1 MIFKNIKKY
10 FISLNISKN
19 IFVMFFTVGLV
30 IGILSLS
37 FVAKVYPNFLSKI
50 LGNFA
55 SVFLVGGSPEINYQG
70 KLTEPS
76 GVAVPNADYNIRF
89 KLYTDLTGGTPIW
102 TETHCY
108 SSDSGSTCDGSGTDN
123 RVGLTSGLFSVMLGS
138 INSLSDIDM
147 NRVLYLGVEIGG
159 TNSSPLSGDW
169 DGEMTPRKRIGTVPS
184 AFTAGKLNGVVD
196 TQFIRNDTDNATS
209 STGAVLTLTQ
219 NGSGNILDL
228 YSGASKVVTF
238 LSNGN
243 VGIGTTSPTA
253 SLQIVKTSTNY
264 STPAIKITGKSLAG
278 TGDDIDG
285 YGLYL
290 SYNLSGNKQ
299 FVFADTENGNG
310 VRFIG
315 NSIDGFNVKYQN
327 RRDLQFGTETN
338 GAHVAGAVGNSQF
351 SVNNLGGTKSKVVTE
366 IKGAVS
372 QSGNYFNIS
381 SSNNTGDIISILANG
396 NVGIGTT
403 TPSLKLS
410 VAGNGL
416 FTGTVTASN
425 FTGTSTGINTGDQ
438 NLSGLVPYTGAT
450 ADVILGA
457 YDLAATDGKFSG
469 HILNGVSQAD
479 PNGSKLI
486 ISDSDRVLG
495 GAVQST
501 AFEVLGSTSG
511 GVNRLAH
518 FNNNKSTTRTEVTF
532 SNSGTGAWQDNF
544 VSFMVHGQYF
554 SLGNIYLPDIYNKTT
569 DGGWSYL
576 LGQGTAQSGLGFL
589 TYNENPLA
597 FGTDNTTRMFIT
609 GDTGNVLIGKT
620 VDNGQKLQVNGTA
633 TFTSITE
640 TTPTLLKLNQTTPQT
655 TVGRFTFPELTIGT
669 DTIHTL
675 NGNVGIGTKTPSTK
689 LSVVGTSTLDDVLPN
704 MIGGTGNVSLY
715 NLGNTTNRWKSGWFE
730 TINIGTS
737 TWSIKAGS
745 DGRLSFFD
753 SSSGAG
759 NERLTINTDGNVE
772 LGGTLTVNN
781 LTINSKI
788 GTDTFF
794 ENQPL
799 TYNGR
804 KVSLISPY
812 TTKSNVYKGMMHD
825 HSTNS
830 DGKQTPSEVATSYR
844 DAGYNFISITDHN
857 NITSTE
863 VSGIL
868 YIPGIEESGEG
879 HINIINAVTN
889 ISSTKLQTYIDHG
902 NNEDSFI
909 VLNHPDD
916 PKLGLTNTEM
926 ESLQG
931 YYGVEVWNSKRADN
945 AESKIDHI
953 LSIYRK
959 AYLIAGDDCH
969 DVNASYCKT
978 ASVNVFANSLTTDE
992 IMENLKRGNFYSS
1005 NGANISSINVSEKV
1019 ITVTTDSASTIDFI
1033 VKDGVVAHSSSNTT
1047 SASYTVF
1054 GDEIYVRARVTRNS
1068 DGKMAWTNPI
1078 YVSDSPVSELA
1089 SGGVIKGNVYVTGTS
1104 TFMTGFVGI
1113 GTLNPTHK
1121 LDIVNPGSSAI
1132 TTDVIGIDIN
1142 HTSAGSGA
1150 AISFDYSSNDYS
1162 SNDYSFA
1169 KVAGVIDDYSNNKG
1183 SLHFF
1188 TRQSGGITEKMVITS
1203 NGNVGIGTTNPTA
1216 NLTALG
1222 TIRFSSLGSSGANL
1236 TTDSLGNVSVS
1247 SDERL
1252 KDIQGDYERGLSDIM
1267 KINPIRYKWKPETG
1281 YDTFNTYSGFSAQNI
1296 FSAIPEAV
1304 ATSTAGYL
1312 TLADRPVIATLVN
1325 SVKQIG
1331 SFIFRIQD
1339 GIAYL
1344 RNIAVETLQ
1353 IGSQSK
1359 PSGITMYD
1367 ESTGDSYCVKIIDGV
1382 LVNEDGECSVVV
1394 SSDNIAVAYNSEY
1407 STTTTESNISTTT
1420 NEQFVIQSES
1430 TSIVTNIEQSTSTSQ
1445 IEMDSSSDYS
1455 TSTTTNS
1462 IMESASTTENSTAT
1476 TTEQSTSTSQIETD
1490 SSSDYSTSTN
1500 DLYLGATVFNAKN
1513 IKGYLPVIVLI
1524 IQIFMMIWFGSYI
1537 HNIKKKNNK

>member
-1 MIFKNIKKY
+1 
-10 FISLNISKN
+10 
-19 IFVMFFTVGLV
+19 MFFTVGLV

-278 TGDDIDG
+278 TGDDING

-315 NSIDGFNVKYQN
+315 SSIDGFNVNYQN

-351 SVNNLGGTKSKVVTE
+351 SVNNLGGIKSKVVTE

-403 TPSLKLS
+403 SPVSKLS
-410 VAGNGL
+410 VSGDVYVGGNIVATGTLSVLTGQSSLYSNSLAVTSLLLGTQANVVGQSVKSNLVPDLITSPFKYDSSASGNTLNKWVFYNNPGGAAYGIGMSATNGFGL
-416 FTGTVTASN
+416 FAGDRG
-425 FTGTSTGINTGDQ
+425 FTFS
-438 NLSGLVPYTGAT
+438 TGAT
-450 ADVILGA
+450 QID
-457 YDLAATDGKFSG
+457 
-469 HILNGVSQAD
+469 
-479 PNGSKLI
+479 
-486 ISDSDRVLG
+486 
-495 GAVQST
+495 
-501 AFEVLGSTSG
+501 
-511 GVNRLAH
+511 
-518 FNNNKSTTRTEVTF
+518 
-532 SNSGTGAWQDNF
+532 GTGA
-544 VSFMVHGQYF
+544 SAKMV
-554 SLGNIYLPDIYNKTT
+554 I
-569 DGGWSYL
+569 
-576 LGQGTAQSGLGFL
+576 
-589 TYNENPLA
+589 
-597 FGTDNTTRMFIT
+597 
-609 GDTGNVLIGKT
+609 
-620 VDNGQKLQVNGTA
+620 
-633 TFTSITE
+633 
-640 TTPTLLKLNQTTPQT
+640 LN
-655 TVGRFTFPELTIGT
+655 
-669 DTIHTL
+669 
-675 NGNVGIGTKTPSTK
+675 NGNLGIGTKTPSTK

-969 DVNASYCKT
+969 NVNASYCKT

-1430 TSIVTNIEQSTSTSQ
+1430 TSIVTNIEQSTTSTSQ
-1445 IEMDSSSDYS
+1445 IKTYSSSDYS

-1476 TTEQSTSTSQIETD
+1476 TTDQSTSTSQIETD

>member
-315 NSIDGFNVKYQN
+315 SSIDGFNVNYQD

-351 SVNNLGGTKSKVVTE
+351 SVNNLGGIKSKVVTE

-403 TPSLKLS
+403 TPSEKLS

-416 FTGTVTASN
+416 FTGTVTA
-425 FTGTSTGINTGDQ
+425 
-438 NLSGLVPYTGAT
+438 
-450 ADVILGA
+450 
-457 YDLAATDGKFSG
+457 
-469 HILNGVSQAD
+469 
-479 PNGSKLI
+479 
-486 ISDSDRVLG
+486 
-495 GAVQST
+495 
-501 AFEVLGSTSG
+501 
-511 GVNRLAH
+511 
-518 FNNNKSTTRTEVTF
+518 
-532 SNSGTGAWQDNF
+532 
-544 VSFMVHGQYF
+544 
-554 SLGNIYLPDIYNKTT
+554 
-569 DGGWSYL
+569 
-576 LGQGTAQSGLGFL
+576 
-589 TYNENPLA
+589 
-597 FGTDNTTRMFIT
+597 
-609 GDTGNVLIGKT
+609 
-620 VDNGQKLQVNGTA
+620 
-633 TFTSITE
+633 
-640 TTPTLLKLNQTTPQT
+640 
-655 TVGRFTFPELTIGT
+655 
-669 DTIHTL
+669 
-675 NGNVGIGTKTPSTK
+675 
-689 LSVVGTSTLDDVLPN
+689 DDVLPN

-781 LTINSKI
+781 LNVNSKI

-868 YIPGIEESGEG
+868 YIPGIEESREG

-1281 YDTFNTYSGFSAQNI
+1281 YDTFNTYSGFSAQNM
-1296 FSAIPEAV
+1296 FLAIPEAV

-1312 TLADRPVIATLVN
+1312 TLADRPVIAVLVN

-1331 SFIFRIQD
+1331 SFISRIQD

-1353 IGSQSK
+1353 IGSQGK

-1367 ESTGDSYCVKIIDGV
+1367 ESTGDPYCVKIIDGV

-1407 STTTTESNISTTT
+1407 STTTAESNISTTT
-1420 NEQFVIQSES
+1420 NEQFVIQSEP
-1430 TSIVTNIEQSTSTSQ
+1430 TSIATNTEQSTTSTSQ
-1445 IEMDSSSDYS
+1445 IKTYSSSDYS

-1476 TTEQSTSTSQIETD
+1476 TTDQSTSTSQIETD

>member
-1 MIFKNIKKY
+1 
-10 FISLNISKN
+10 
-19 IFVMFFTVGLV
+19 MFFTVGLV

-184 AFTAGKLNGVVD
+184 ALTAGKLNGVVD

-278 TGDDIDG
+278 TGDDING

-315 NSIDGFNVKYQN
+315 SSIDGFNVNYQN

-351 SVNNLGGTKSKVVTE
+351 SVNNLGGIKSKVVTE

-403 TPSLKLS
+403 TPSEKLS

-416 FTGTVTASN
+416 FTGIVTASN
-425 FTGTSTGINTGDQ
+425 FTGSSSGINTGDQ
-438 NLSGLVPYTGAT
+438 DLSPYALKTDYLALDQTTPQTTIGRFTFPDLTVGTNTIYTLNDKVGIGTTNPLAQLHIIKNDNVGFKVERSGV
-450 ADVILGA
+450 ADPSLLDFSVTNGRIYLGYKAA
-457 YDLAATDGKFSG
+457 YGMIFSDRGNSVSSAIVRYLNGSSKWLFGDSAITDLAASTVSVRGNLSVGSTYRTSAAPTDG
-469 HILNGVSQAD
+469 A
-479 PNGSKLI
+479 I
-486 ISDSDRVLG
+486 I
-495 GAVQST
+495 
-501 AFEVLGSTSG
+501 E
-511 GVNRLAH
+511 
-518 FNNNKSTTRTEVTF
+518 
-532 SNSGTGAWQDNF
+532 
-544 VSFMVHGQYF
+544 
-554 SLGNIYLPDIYNKTT
+554 
-569 DGGWSYL
+569 
-576 LGQGTAQSGLGFL
+576 
-589 TYNENPLA
+589 
-597 FGTDNTTRMFIT
+597 
-609 GDTGNVLIGKT
+609 GNVLIGKT
-620 VDNGQKLQVNGTA
+620 VDNGQKLQVN
-633 TFTSITE
+633 
-640 TTPTLLKLNQTTPQT
+640 
-655 TVGRFTFPELTIGT
+655 
-669 DTIHTL
+669 
-675 NGNVGIGTKTPSTK
+675 
-689 LSVVGTSTLDDVLPN
+689 GTSTLDDVLPN

-715 NLGNTTNRWKSGWFE
+715 NLGNATNRWKSGWFE

-772 LGGTLTVNN
+772 LGTLTVNN
-781 LTINSKI
+781 LNVNSKI

-916 PKLGLTNTEM
+916 PTLGLTNTEM

-1281 YDTFNTYSGFSAQNI
+1281 YDTFNTYSGFSAQNM
-1296 FSAIPEAV
+1296 FLAIPEAV

-1312 TLADRPVIATLVN
+1312 TLADRPVIAALVN

-1331 SFIFRIQD
+1331 SFISRIQD

-1353 IGSQSK
+1353 IGSQGK

-1367 ESTGDSYCVKIIDGV
+1367 ESTGDPYCVKIIDGV

-1407 STTTTESNISTTT
+1407 STTTAESNISTTT